1 MFLKKFGNRSSIGKR
16 SDARIFCSILLCLYY
31 SSLPAA
37 AWGSI
42 PTQGNTIGRLSL
54 ETLTR
59 SISEYP
65 SVQAA
70 EAAMRASRAAL
81 EETESLAG
89 WSFDAGFGVGE
100 HTPLVVSS
108 VTPSYIGSQFS
119 AELRYPILGSQA
131 VQEENEAK
139 ARTDVATQQAQ
150 IEESRLAAILALRRY
165 YIAYWLAWN
174 SARVAKTWRLWLEA
188 KQGSVHAEREQG
200 FWSTIQVLQ
209 FRSDLEQARASEI
222 TFTQQAKAALA
233 GINGLA
239 GVEPRYLVP
248 AIPALSV
255 PSKSNDL
262 VNNAIVSDP
271 RIISLKAQLQ
281 QLSADKKNSWMQHL
295 GGNIFIGGG
304 NVYEPSRGRNGYQV
318 NLGVEISGPVD
329 FVQADRAYHTKIN
342 ASIEQVQIDIREELL
357 ARQAAVERAVASL
370 AASEESLH
378 SVEAMRQAAESAWR
392 GMESQF
398 THGRGNILSDY
409 IASRGQLFDAEKE
422 YFVAQA
428 NYWES
433 IAKLDY
439 LVGNAP

>member
-1 MFLKKFGNRSSIGKR
+1 M
-16 SDARIFCSILLCLYY
+16 
-31 SSLPAA
+31 PAA

-42 PTQGNTIGRLSL
+42 PTQGNTTGRLSL
-54 ETLTR
+54 DSLTR

-100 HTPLVVSS
+100 HAPLVVSS
-108 VTPSYIGSQFS
+108 VTPSYFGSQFS
-119 AELRYPILGSQA
+119 TELRYPILGSQA

-150 IEESRLAAILALRRY
+150 IEESRRAAVLALRRY

-174 SARVAKTWRLWLEA
+174 SAREAEAWRLWLEA
-188 KQGSVHAEREQG
+188 QQGSVYAERRQG

-209 FRSDLEQARASEI
+209 FCSDLEQARASEI
-222 TFTQQAKAALA
+222 TFMQQAKAALA
-233 GINGLA
+233 GINGIA

-248 AIPALSV
+248 ANPALSV
-255 PSKSNDL
+255 PSTSNDL
-262 VNNAIVSDP
+262 VNNAILSDP

-281 QLSADKKNSWMQHL
+281 QLSAAKKNSWMQHL
-295 GGNIFIGGG
+295 GGNIFMGGG
-304 NVYEPSRGRNGYQV
+304 NVYEPSRGRNGYQG
-318 NLGVEISGPVD
+318 NLGVEISGPID
-329 FVQADRAYHTKIN
+329 FMQADRAYNTKIN
-342 ASIEQVQIDIREELL
+342 ASIEQVKIDIRGELL

-370 AASEESLH
+370 TASEESLH
-378 SVEAMRQAAESAWR
+378 GVEAMRQAAESAWR

-398 THGRGNILSDY
+398 IHGRGNILSDY
-409 IASRGQLFDAEKE
+409 IASRGQLYDAEKE
-422 YFVAQA
+422 HLVAQA
-428 NYWES
+428 NDWES
-433 IAKLDY
+433 IVKLDY
-439 LVGNAP
+439 LVGNAS